1 MRQVQEGDT
10 VRIHY
15 TGTLDNGTQF
25 DSSAGQDPIEFTL
38 GNKDVIPG
46 FENGVKGMQVG
57 DQKKIHIPAEEAY
70 GERNDSLVEQVPLQN
85 FPDDLE
91 LQVGMQLQA
100 QSPNGENF
108 NVIVTA
114 LNEEAAT
121 IDGNHPLAGEALN
134 FELELVEFI

>member
-1 MRQVQEGDT
+1 MRQAQEGDT

-25 DSSAGQDPIEFTL
+25 DSSQGQEPIEFTL
-38 GNKDVIPG
+38 GNKTVIPG
-46 FENGVKGMQVG
+46 FETGITGMQVG

-70 GERNDSLVEQVPLQN
+70 GERNDALVEEVPLQH
-85 FPDDLE
+85 FPDDME
-91 LQVGMQLQA
+91 LKVGMHLQA

-108 NVIVTA
+108 NVVVTA
-114 LNEEAAT
+114 LSDASAT

-134 FELELVEFI
+134 FELELMEIL

>member
-25 DSSAGQDPIEFTL
+25 DSSAGQDPIKFTL

-46 FENGVKGMQVG
+46 FEDGVKGMQVG

-114 LNEEAAT
+114 LSGEAAT

-134 FELELVEFI
+134 FELELVEIV

>member
-46 FENGVKGMQVG
+46 FENGVKGMQIG

-134 FELELVEFI
+134 FELELVEIV

>member
-25 DSSAGQDPIEFTL
+25 DTSAGQDPIEFTL
-38 GNKDVIPG
+38 GKKDVIPG
-46 FENGVKGMQVG
+46 FEDGVKGMQVG

-91 LQVGMQLQA
+91 LQIGMQLQA

-134 FELELVEFI
+134 FDLELVEIV

>member
-1 MRQVQEGDT
+1 MKQAQEGDT

-25 DSSAGQDPIEFTL
+25 DSSVDQEPIEFTL
-38 GNKDVIPG
+38 GNKTVIPG
-46 FENGVKGMQVG
+46 FETGVTGMQVG

-70 GERNDSLVEQVPLQN
+70 GERNDALVEEVPLQH
-85 FPDDLE
+85 FPDDME
-91 LQVGMQLQA
+91 LKVGMHLQA

-108 NVIVTA
+108 NVVVTA
-114 LNEEAAT
+114 LSDASAT

-134 FELELVEFI
+134 FELELVEIL

>member
-134 FELELVEFI
+134 FELELVEFV